1 MNVIRSEVLGQHRA
15 QGFIRDL
22 AVEAA
27 KPLTVSFAFNLN
39 SPNRRR
45 RNVTPQFRAR
55 QQNRN
60 LFLWQQIAPIR
71 LMSMPLVLAHQRQR
85 ELRRRRNVLDVPG
98 INVAANLHS
107 GDLDGSNRTL
117 QFFEI
122 IRRNSLITI
131 VGCERPGEIKTVSC
145 PTRGLIEIMFF
156 FQQRIGGDVFEDH
169 AVFFQALAL
178 FVRIKPIAR
187 SSQRKAAFDHSR
199 DEDAAKTQSAH
210 VRRFQHAQA
219 VTIGIANQER
229 LRI

>member
-85 ELRRRRNVLDVPG
+85 ELRRRRSVFDVPR
-98 INVAANLHS
+98 INIGANLHFCN
-107 GDLDGSNRTL
+107 LDGANCAL
-117 QFFEI
+117 QFFEV
-122 IRRNSLITI
+122 IRRNRFTAV
-131 VGCERPGEIKTVSC
+131 VGCERP
-145 PTRGLIEIMFF
+145 R
-156 FQQRIGGDVFEDH
+156 
-169 AVFFQALAL
+169 
-178 FVRIKPIAR
+178 
-187 SSQRKAAFDHSR
+187 
-199 DEDAAKTQSAH
+199 
-210 VRRFQHAQA
+210 
-219 VTIGIANQER
+219 
-229 LRI
+229 